1 MFEGMRWVPALA
13 IMAVLFL
20 LSAQPDLGTGW
31 SWDLPLRKAGHVAA
45 YGALWL
51 ALLYAVGERRPVLA
65 TALGLAY
72 AVSDEWHQS
81 FVAGRSGT
89 MTDVAIDAL
98 GMGLAAA
105 AWVWWRRRSPSGGR
119 KRPPSEQQVS
129 PSGGRKRPPSEQQVS
144 PSGGRKRPPS
154 GDVTASR
161 ARSR

>member
-51 ALLYAVGERRPVLA
+51 ALLYAVGERRPALA

-81 FVAGRSGT
+81 FVAGRNGT
-89 MTDVAIDAL
+89 VTDVAIDAL

-105 AWVWWRRRSPSGGR
+105 AWIWLSSSGGR
-119 KRPPSEQQVS
+119 KRPPSKPLS
-129 PSGGRKRPPSEQQVS
+129 SSGGRKRPPSD
-144 PSGGRKRPPS
+144 
-154 GDVTASR
+154 DVTSGR
-161 ARSR
+161 PRK